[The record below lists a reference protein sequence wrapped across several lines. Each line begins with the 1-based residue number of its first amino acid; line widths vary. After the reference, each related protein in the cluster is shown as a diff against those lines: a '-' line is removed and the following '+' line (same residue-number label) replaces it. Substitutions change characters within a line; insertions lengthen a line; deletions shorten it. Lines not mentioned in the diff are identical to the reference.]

1 MTKKTKKAFLKFLK
15 GFLPYLAATISII
28 GLVSVGSLD
37 KEHQDVNLNLSL
49 FTTDNYIISTDQLS
63 ELYIVA
69 SLSSALNL
77 ASTDDVASNYVIT
90 TALYKTGQASAEKL
104 SKPSIIETTSP
115 CEDTFEGK
123 RNICQYVVRSGDTL
137 ASIAEHY
144 HLTTDQI
151 RWSNKLKK
159 EGDIKE
165 GDTLYLP
172 SVSGIVY
179 TVKKNDTIDSIAST
193 YGSNAYEITHLNDL
207 ELSGISEGMRI
218 LIKDGS
224 LPEKE
229 RPEYVP
235 PRPVVVVASP
245 TYTYYGNTA
254 ERKDIVFI
262 DYNWYGG
269 GQCVGYALWYRNV
282 SGQSPLGPVP
292 TNWGNANTWASRA
305 AAAGW
310 RVDKTPEVG
319 AVFQTTSGWYGHVG
333 IVVGLFEDGSI
344 RVRETNYNYKVGR
357 VTEATIPAAAVGRF
371 NYIH

>member
-1 MTKKTKKAFLKFLK
+1 MTKNTKKRFIKFLK
-15 GFLPYLAATISII
+15 GFFPYFVATVYII
-28 GLVSVGSLD
+28 GLVTFGSID
-37 KEHQDVNLNLSL
+37 KNHQDVNLNLSL
-49 FTTDNYIISTDQLS
+49 FTTDNYVISTDQLS

-90 TALYKTGQASAEKL
+90 TALYRTGQASSEKIV
-104 SKPSIIETTSP
+104 KTPIIDTS
-115 CEDTFEGK
+115 
-123 RNICQYVVRSGDTL
+123 TL
-137 ASIAEHY
+137 AHGVQIYTVAANENMDEIAAKLG
-144 HLTTDQI
+144 LTTDQL
-151 RWSNKLKK
+151 RWSNNLKNKNISAGDKL
-159 EGDIKE
+159 
-165 GDTLYLP
+165 YYP
-172 SVSGIVY
+172 SIPGIIY
-179 TVKKNDTIDSIAST
+179 TVKKNDTLETIAST
-193 YGSNAYEITHLNDL
+193 YGSTVREITALNDL
-207 ELSGISEGMRI
+207 ELSGITEGMRI
-218 LIKDGS
+218 VIKDGK

-235 PRPVVVVASP
+235 PRPVIANTP
-245 TYTYYGNTA
+245 TYTYYGNTS
-254 ERKDIVFI
+254 ERRDIVYI
-262 DYNWYGG
+262 GDNWYGG

-282 SGQSPLGPVP
+282 SGQSSLGPVP

-319 AVFQTTSGWYGHVG
+319 AVFQTSSGWYGHVG

-344 RVRETNYNYKVGR
+344 RVRETNYNYRVGR